1 MPSRSA
7 VHGASRAI
15 LAAMTSAAR
24 GRFAWHGWLGLLLVA
39 IVWPLNWGLD
49 GLRTHVLF
57 FPLWL
62 GYVLVVDALCVWR
75 NGSSILTRS
84 PRLWFQLFVLSAPGW
99 WLFEWINLRLA
110 NWEYTARES
119 FTDLEYFALATLSF
133 STVMPAV
140 FTTAELVRGAK
151 FVERC
156 AHGPHWSVSRTKLA
170 SYALLGVAMVAAML
184 AWPRW
189 FYPFEWM
196 ALVFLL
202 EPLAHVL
209 GRRSFSRDL
218 ERGDWRTWVALWL
231 GCLVCGFFWEF
242 WNYWSD
248 PKWIY
253 HTPGVEFGHV
263 FEMPIL
269 GFLGYFPFAME
280 LWLFAQI
287 CLPRARE
294 LRV

>member
-1 MPSRSA
+1 MVAGTR
-7 VHGASRAI
+7 I
-15 LAAMTSAAR
+15 
-24 GRFAWHGWLGLLLVA
+24 RFPRHGWIGVALVA
-39 IVWPLNWGLD
+39 VAWPLNWTLD

-57 FPLWL
+57 APLWL
-62 GYVLVVDALCVWR
+62 GYVLAVDGLCVAR
-75 NGSSILTRS
+75 NGSSILTHS
-84 PRLWFQLFVLSAPGW
+84 PRTWAQLFLLSAPSW
-99 WLFEWINLRLA
+99 WLFECINSRLA
-110 NWEYTARES
+110 NWQYSARGE
-119 FTDLEYFALATLSF
+119 FGALEYFVLASVSF
-133 STVMPAV
+133 STVVPAV

-156 AHGPHWSVSRTKLA
+156 AHGPRWSVSRAKLA
-170 SYALLGVAMVAAML
+170 SYALVGAAMIAAML

-202 EPLAHVL
+202 EPLAHAL

-218 ERGDWRTWVALWL
+218 ERGDWRTWVSLWL

-248 PKWIY
+248 PKWTY

-280 LWLFAQI
+280 FWLLAQL

-294 LRV
+294 LRI